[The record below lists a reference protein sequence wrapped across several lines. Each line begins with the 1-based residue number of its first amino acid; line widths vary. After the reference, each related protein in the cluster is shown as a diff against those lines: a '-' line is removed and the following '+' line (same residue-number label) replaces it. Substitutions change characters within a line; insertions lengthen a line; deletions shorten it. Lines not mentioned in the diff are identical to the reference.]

1 MPASNARA
9 LEKARTLPADV
20 VIFDLEDAVA
30 PDAKPTARAMAT
42 VAARSGGYGRREVV
56 VRVNGTGTPWGAED
70 VAAVAVSA
78 ADALLL
84 PKVDDAGE
92 VRRVVA
98 WLDAHG
104 APSSLAVW
112 CMVETPLGILRA
124 EAIAAAHPRV
134 GALVVGTSDLAAD
147 LRARVTRDRSALL
160 PSLALCVLA
169 ARAHGRAV
177 LDGVHLDLE
186 DGEGFVATCR
196 QARDMGFDGKTLIHP
211 NQIAGANEAF
221 SPSPAE
227 VAHSRRVLSA
237 WDEATETGRG
247 IAVLD
252 GRLVENLH
260 AEEARRI
267 IALADL
273 IAGD

>member
-30 PDAKPTARAMAT
+30 PDARPTARAMAT

-147 LRARVTRDRSALL
+147 LRAPVTRD
-160 PSLALCVLA
+160 
-169 ARAHGRAV
+169 
-177 LDGVHLDLE
+177 
-186 DGEGFVATCR
+186 
-196 QARDMGFDGKTLIHP
+196 
-211 NQIAGANEAF
+211 
-221 SPSPAE
+221 
-227 VAHSRRVLSA
+227 
-237 WDEATETGRG
+237 
-247 IAVLD
+247 
-252 GRLVENLH
+252 
-260 AEEARRI
+260 
-267 IALADL
+267 
-273 IAGD
+273 